1 MSKKFKYLS
10 EDPKQLVQQLAII
23 IHNCR
28 IYNIEL
34 DKKIEEEFRQRDE
47 RRKQKLL
54 DIEAMKKE
62 KSEKGIFG
70 DFLPDWFKR
79 Y

>member
-23 IHNCR
+23 IQNCR

-34 DKKIEEEFRQRDE
+34 DKDVVEEYNR
-47 RRKQKLL
+47 L
-54 DIEAMKKE
+54 M
-62 KSEKGIFG
+62 SENVLG
-70 DFLPDWFKR
+70 WR
-79 Y
+79 YEE

>member
-10 EDPKQLVQQLAII
+10 EDPKQLVQQLAMI

-34 DKKIEEEFRQRDE
+34 DKDVVEEYN
-47 RRKQKLL
+47 KL
-54 DIEAMKKE
+54 M
-62 KSEKGIFG
+62 SENVLG
-70 DFLPDWFKR
+70 WR
-79 Y
+79 YEE